1 MNQHHTPAELN
12 ALRDSY
18 ANYIKSHAP
27 EGVNLRT
34 ARKGESVYIYIMN
47 APAPLFD
54 FSEYGDAVRCVE
66 LYKAA
71 ETNAEA
77 AALLAGLVANT
88 KEWSAANGGAILSAR
103 VFVGSPSQS
112 FAPIAKNTPR
122 AYNFDGFAVTCA
134 PADLPV
140 LFARYCKA
148 FRVRYAAPVEVNAA
162 PRC

>member
-77 AALLAGLVANT
+77 AALLAGLEANT
-88 KEWSAANGGAILSAR
+88 NEWSAANGCAILSAR
-103 VFVGSPSQS
+103 VFIGSPSQS
-112 FAPIAKNTPR
+112 FTPIAKNTPR
-122 AYNFDGFAVTCA
+122 PRAGV
-134 PADLPV
+134 
-140 LFARYCKA
+140 
-148 FRVRYAAPVEVNAA
+148 VE
-162 PRC
+162 R